1 MNNRRG
7 RPAGHPDT
15 KARIAAAGRELFLRH
30 GYRATTVRA
39 VADRAGVDSALI
51 GYHFGSKQGLFAQSL
66 DLSCV
71 APGTLDAALA
81 GDRAGLAG
89 RLLTAVLALWDAN
102 SPAANRLV
110 VADAD
115 TMRALRDFLECEL
128 IPKLAEFLGGPG
140 ATARAAAAVTILG
153 GVIFTRYLNPI
164 HPISTQAAAEIRR
177 RLTGPLGAAMGAAM
191 A

>member
-1 MNNRRG
+1 MNKSRG
-7 RPAGHPDT
+7 RPTGHPDT

-39 VADRAGVDSALI
+39 VADQAGVDSALI

-71 APGTLDAALA
+71 APGTLDAALT
-81 GDRAGLAG
+81 GDRPGLAD
-89 RLLTAVLALWDAN
+89 RLLTAVLTLWDAN

-110 VADAD
+110 AAHAD
-115 TMRALRDFLECEL
+115 TMRALRDFLEREL
-128 IPKLAEFLGGPG
+128 IPQLAEFLGGPD

-153 GVIFTRYLNPI
+153 GVIFIRYLNPI
-164 HPISTQAAAEIRR
+164 RPISTQAAAETRR
-177 RLTGPLGAAMGAAM
+177 RLVRPLAAAM